1 MKLQGTARTE
11 SIWVIAPQ
19 TLHASCD
26 VRRAVSA
33 FGQLIRAETEDGWG
47 EKESP
52 VLLNH
57 QCRFQELP
65 GHPHRLPGQGLSEH
79 EAGELADYQRVAG
92 PVES

>member
-33 FGQLIRAETEDGWG
+33 FGQLIRAETEEDGVRR
-47 EKESP
+47 KA
-52 VLLNH
+52 
-57 QCRFQELP
+57 
-65 GHPHRLPGQGLSEH
+65 LSC
-79 EAGELADYQRVAG
+79 
-92 PVES
+92 